1 MYVNQASDLA
11 YEYIVEQIRDG
22 VWKPGD
28 KIATEPQLVEL
39 IGVSR
44 VAVRQ
49 AIERLVA
56 LSVLIKVQGSGTYV
70 EKKENM
76 SIMSASLFG
85 LDDEFMLKILEF
97 RRMFDS
103 YNMELFIQRATA
115 EEIEALENNYAQ
127 MLTAKDDMQKFY
139 KIDQLFHDIVANG
152 TRNPM
157 IIQISKVF
165 VDIFVD
171 NQKLMYHN
179 VGPESAIKY
188 HGKMLEAVKERN
200 VEVAS
205 IYARMSIDESIQRI
219 EAHHR
224 KNTEKEDR
232 ING

>member
-11 YEYIVEQIRDG
+11 YEFIVEQIRAG

-56 LSVLIKVQGSGTYV
+56 ISVLIKVQGSGTYV
-70 EKKENM
+70 EQKENM

-103 YNMELFIQRATA
+103 YNMELFIPRATA

-157 IIQISKVF
+157 IIQISKLF

-188 HGKMLEAVKERN
+188 HGKMLDAVKEKN
-200 VEVAS
+200 AEVAS

-224 KNTEKEDR
+224 KNIKKEDR